1 MMRPSTAERG
11 RQAAGEFTVNIA
23 LIENQRPIAGVVHA
37 PLSGTTYY
45 AMARVPSRWSAKASH
60 RCSAAPT
67 TTSEPATP
75 DALDP
80 PSKAMALCRLLEA
93 GSEPAR
99 DRGFDGVA
107 KLRTSCRRTPTGA
120 ARGRRRWRDRVVYN
134 KAEWRNPRIRIVGT
148 AGGLNGVPT
157 DFLGF
162 MTQAYGGQRTNRKDT
177 DEESSI
183 ILARARAEDEI
194 VATRTLSDQAMTL
207 LKTGAKAALAP
218 FNLTIARI
226 QPNQA
231 CTLEWIAEAKKEGL
245 EINEFIEKDQ
255 RKPALTELQRLVLPR
270 ISANST
276 VCEIGPGTGVY
287 TRISTRS
294 SRAGNYI
301 SLIMIPMR

>member
-1 MMRPSTAERG
+1 
-11 RQAAGEFTVNIA
+11 
-23 LIENQRPIAGVVHA
+23 
-37 PLSGTTYY
+37 
-45 AMARVPSRWSAKASH
+45 
-60 RCSAAPT
+60 
-67 TTSEPATP
+67 
-75 DALDP
+75 
-80 PSKAMALCRLLEA
+80 
-93 GSEPAR
+93 
-99 DRGFDGVA
+99 
-107 KLRTSCRRTPTGA
+107 
-120 ARGRRRWRDRVVYN
+120 
-134 KAEWRNPRIRIVGT
+134 
-148 AGGLNGVPT
+148 
-157 DFLGF
+157 
-162 MTQAYGGQRTNRKDT
+162 MTQAYGGQRTNLKDT

-287 TRISTRS
+287 TRHLNKVITSGELHIVDNDPYAIEFLNEYLPHNPAVSFHLNSGTALPFETDGWMDLVFCASMFTGSNLTFIYRYMQEMSRVLRPGGHCVFDYFDISTDAGWNVLAKNM
-294 SRAGNYI
+294 SRKNPIFAYNFHGTEVIDRIASQLDLQIIDRYPTI
-301 SLIMIPMR
+301 RGSVFVTAQKV